1 MKSSEKMSV
10 VIVDDEE
17 DIRSLYQTVLEELL
31 PDAEI
36 FEACDGL
43 EALNLI
49 MAVEPDL
56 VISDIKMPNM
66 DGRRLLKVSR
76 EFRKSCQFIFI
87 SGFGKEFLY
96 EFLRYGAFD
105 VLEKP
110 LNLDE
115 LEESI
120 SRALYCLSHQKKI
133 NQKINHLLNENGVSE
148 EVRAQIFDLQDQML
162 KERYTNLLQEDV
174 DSEENDDDDDD
185 FFPSGGGYM

>member
-1 MKSSEKMSV
+1 MKVPEKISV

-49 MAVEPDL
+49 MAVEPDI

-66 DGRRLLKVSR
+66 DGRRLLKVAR
-76 EFRKSCQFIFI
+76 EFRNSCQFIFI

-115 LEESI
+115 LEETI
-120 SRALYCLSHQKKI
+120 SRALYCISHQKKTH
-133 NQKINHLLNENGVSE
+133 QKVSNLLIENGVPE
-148 EVRAQIFDLQDQML
+148 EVRAQIFDLHEQMQR
-162 KERYTNLLQEDV
+162 ERYTNLMQEDL
-174 DSEENDDDDDD
+174 DSEEGDDDD